1 MYDAHTANADSAKYR
16 AGGSNTLKIFWRLI
30 LPLVLAV
37 VLAAGPTL
45 AGLMGRRVWWRSWW
59 LQRDHLYLGAG
70 IFVVLFVTSL
80 WRTLTWGKESEEYA
94 ELLKEEDEEAKRRRQ
109 DDSF

>member
-1 MYDAHTANADSAKYR
+1 
-16 AGGSNTLKIFWRLI
+16 
-30 LPLVLAV
+30 
-37 VLAAGPTL
+37 
-45 AGLMGRRVWWRSWW
+45 